1 MEFNC
6 KYLMNLDFHQ
16 L

>member
-6 KYLMNLDFHQ
+6 KYLMNLNFHQ